1 MVNPTYRH
9 RCYCC
14 VGKTEHASG
23 PCVTCGSTGYL
34 FARAETLSDDEMV
47 QHRRIINTN
56 GQTCKLT
63 QEEREMAIRFVVAG
77 EPNTWEPEE

>member
-1 MVNPTYRH
+1 MVNPAYRH

-14 VGKTEHASG
+14 VGRTQHKSG
-23 PCVTCGSTGYL
+23 PCVTCASKGYL
-34 FARAETLSDDEMV
+34 LDPEERLPDSDIM
-47 QHRRIINTN
+47 QHRRIITTD

-63 QEEREMAIRFVVAG
+63 PEEREAAIRFIAAG